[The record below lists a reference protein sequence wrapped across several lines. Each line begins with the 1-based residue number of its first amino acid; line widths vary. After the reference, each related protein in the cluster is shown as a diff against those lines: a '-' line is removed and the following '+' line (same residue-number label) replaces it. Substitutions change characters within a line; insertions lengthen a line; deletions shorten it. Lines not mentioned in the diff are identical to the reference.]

1 MRGSKPLAAAIAA
14 ATLMTPT
21 MGLIA
26 QSAAAATTDATQTQV
41 DQSDLEALNKLEARV
56 DGKSLTFTKDNT
68 SSRNG
73 WSYDYDKKFPAGAIV
88 TVSNTKNGMVTS
100 LGGLT
105 EISAIKNGTT
115 VSVYLEAVRTAAN
128 QRFSSGW
135 KGEPLT
141 VDGKAVA
148 TAEQAG
154 YGGVHVVYGALASSG
169 SPSIHGPEGTNMR
182 HTDDERV
189 YAVTVPDRS
198 NGAET
203 LFILTAAPKGGLTSA
218 EREFAE
224 GEIRSHNINF
234 NTEFTLDTLP
244 GVETRPDYGATKK
257 GDANGDG
264 VFDAKDLDSVKATSG
279 GKAVAGFDGTNPSR
293 EYLVPADTVEF
304 SGLPEG
310 WTMSG
315 PTTDGHD
322 IEYTASDPDD
332 SPCVAFR
339 FHRKA
344 SLSDRDRNLIKAMG
358 LTVNGRS
365 FDPTDGLY
373 VTGVSKNGTSYGYAG
388 NGVPAG
394 AAIGHSDKAGS
405 TYTGKGW
412 MSVQM
417 SDDDGYRVSIDFEV
431 KDITKDDTGRTDK
444 PSTGKDDT
452 GKDDTSSTDKP
463 SGGKTDTDPSEG
475 LTDDERTALSKL
487 DYRDAGEDPAAAPNI
502 IKSGQTVYTGLKGGK
517 GTVVSDKTSDPFVN
531 RLLSNHIRWYKG
543 ATQVKAGEPFDTEI
557 VEYTGRTSGRK
568 VTFVF
573 TTLDHNPLAATSDTG
588 KTDTPSTDK
597 PSDDTDKPDTSA
609 TPDASKTSNG
619 TAETDNTAA
628 TGSGLASTGV
638 SAEGLMAVTAAVALA
653 AGVMG
658 LGAMERRRD

>member
-1 MRGSKPLAAAIAA
+1 
-14 ATLMTPT
+14 MTPA

-73 WSYDYDKKFPAGAIV
+73 WSYNYDKKFPAGAVV
-88 TVSNTKNGMVTS
+88 TVSNTKNGMITS

-115 VSVYLEAVRTAAN
+115 VSVYLEAVRTVAN

-154 YGGVHVVYGALASSG
+154 YGGVHVTYSALASSG
-169 SPSIHGPEGTNMR
+169 PPSIHGPEGTNMR

-218 EREFAE
+218 EKEFAE

-244 GVETRPDYGATKK
+244 GVETRPDYDATKK

-293 EYLVPADTVEF
+293 KYLVPADTVEF

-310 WTMSG
+310 
-315 PTTDGHD
+315 
-322 IEYTASDPDD
+322 
-332 SPCVAFR
+332 
-339 FHRKA
+339 
-344 SLSDRDRNLIKAMG
+344 
-358 LTVNGRS
+358 
-365 FDPTDGLY
+365 
-373 VTGVSKNGTSYGYAG
+373 
-388 NGVPAG
+388 
-394 AAIGHSDKAGS
+394 
-405 TYTGKGW
+405 
-412 MSVQM
+412 
-417 SDDDGYRVSIDFEV
+417 
-431 KDITKDDTGRTDK
+431 
-444 PSTGKDDT
+444 
-452 GKDDTSSTDKP
+452 
-463 SGGKTDTDPSEG
+463 
-475 LTDDERTALSKL
+475 
-487 DYRDAGEDPAAAPNI
+487 
-502 IKSGQTVYTGLKGGK
+502 
-517 GTVVSDKTSDPFVN
+517 
-531 RLLSNHIRWYKG
+531 
-543 ATQVKAGEPFDTEI
+543 
-557 VEYTGRTSGRK
+557 
-568 VTFVF
+568 
-573 TTLDHNPLAATSDTG
+573 
-588 KTDTPSTDK
+588 
-597 PSDDTDKPDTSA
+597 
-609 TPDASKTSNG
+609 
-619 TAETDNTAA
+619 
-628 TGSGLASTGV
+628 
-638 SAEGLMAVTAAVALA
+638 
-653 AGVMG
+653 
-658 LGAMERRRD
+658 